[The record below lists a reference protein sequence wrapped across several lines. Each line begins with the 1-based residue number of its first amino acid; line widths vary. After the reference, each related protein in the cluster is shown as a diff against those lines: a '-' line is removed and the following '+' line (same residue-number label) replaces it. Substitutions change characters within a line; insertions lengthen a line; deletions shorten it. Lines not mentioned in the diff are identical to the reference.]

1 MAVACGV
8 ALALTLTAC
17 GKATAVRGKD
27 KADSARPVQVVPVQK
42 VDVRRVIE
50 VVGTL
55 AADEQVTVMAE
66 AEGRVARLLVDMG
79 DRVKAGQ
86 PIIELDREKAQ
97 YRYEASKAA
106 LERALAKYGV
116 AEGSKTLPAGNTTP
130 DVQKAYAEL
139 IQAEQSWKRADEL
152 TKKQLLPKQQIDDAE
167 ALYRV
172 KKAIYDS
179 ALQNVK
185 NLKADID
192 ANEASERLAE
202 RELRDAVIRAPFDA
216 YVQQR
221 MVAPGQFVK
230 LQAVVMSLVKVDPLK
245 VIAEIPEHMGP
256 WIKLGQAVVVNIDA
270 YPNKKIEGEV
280 SRISPAVNAATR
292 AFPFEARVPN
302 AEGLLKPG
310 TFARVRIQ
318 TDRVDTVI
326 SVPAAALQY
335 RYGVNRVFVVVDG
348 KLVSREVKIGNR
360 LGERV
365 EIASGVEPGESIV
378 AKDVEKLADGLRVT
392 TGTARGE

>member
-17 GKATAVRGKD
+17 GKATAARGKD

-116 AEGSKTLPAGNTTP
+116 AEGSKTLPAGDTTP

-172 KKAIYDS
+172 KKASYDS
-179 ALQNVK
+179 ALQNAK

-202 RELRDAVIRAPFDA
+202 RELRDTVIRAPFDA

-256 WIKLGQAVVVNIDA
+256 WIKLGQAVAVNIDA
-270 YPNKKIEGEV
+270 YPDKKIEGEV

-318 TDRVDTVI
+318 TDRVDAVI